1 MGKYFGTDGIRGVYE
16 ENLTLELAYKLGV
29 SIAQCLAPKTL
40 VIGMDTRSSSET
52 LAHAVIEGYKTFS
65 DHIIFAGV
73 CSTPMIAHYAK
84 MKNITGVMI
93 TASHNPYQ
101 YNGIKVFNKGFKLTA
116 DEEMLIEERMSTVIY
131 REKAFK
137 KYKISEDVKN
147 AYLKVYEDLNLNQA
161 DLNVGLD
168 CANGATYQVAFQ
180 ILIDI
185 VKDLTVIGNNPDGYN
200 INKGYGSTS
209 PEALIELVKEKGL
222 DIGFAFDGDGDR
234 IFVVDR
240 EGNIYD
246 GDLLVYVIASYLK
259 DKNELNHDTVVL
271 TKMSNPGLLKALKD
285 MGIMYILTDVGDKYV
300 AEALMKEGLSVGGE
314 SSGHLIMPK
323 LLHSGDGLL
332 IATLI
337 LKILNETHKTLKELT
352 SDVILYPLKL
362 VNLKDMDKSILDEP
376 EIIASIEGIKESLG
390 KESLCLIRPSGTEPL
405 IRITISHQD
414 EDVMNDAIHQ
424 MIKLLKKEV
433 II

>member
-1 MGKYFGTDGIRGVYE
+1 
-16 ENLTLELAYKLGV
+16 
-29 SIAQCLAPKTL
+29 
-40 VIGMDTRSSSET
+40 
-52 LAHAVIEGYKTFS
+52 
-65 DHIIFAGV
+65 
-73 CSTPMIAHYAK
+73 
-84 MKNITGVMI
+84 
-93 TASHNPYQ
+93 
-101 YNGIKVFNKGFKLTA
+101 
-116 DEEMLIEERMSTVIY
+116 
-131 REKAFK
+131 
-137 KYKISEDVKN
+137 
-147 AYLKVYEDLNLNQA
+147 
-161 DLNVGLD
+161 
-168 CANGATYQVAFQ
+168 
-180 ILIDI
+180 
-185 VKDLTVIGNNPDGYN
+185 
-200 INKGYGSTS
+200 
-209 PEALIELVKEKGL
+209 
-222 DIGFAFDGDGDR
+222 
-234 IFVVDR
+234 
-240 EGNIYD
+240 
-246 GDLLVYVIASYLK
+246 
-259 DKNELNHDTVVL
+259 
-271 TKMSNPGLLKALKD
+271 
-285 MGIMYILTDVGDKYV
+285 IMYILTDVGDKYV